1 MQWHSEPT
9 PPKQNETE
17 DQDYASLSVQAF
29 SDQAVMANGSNA
41 PTGARQAARSGDPR
55 RGLGAIALCVSL
67 AGFSSAAHADYLSN
81 ARDSLKKGD
90 LKSAQIDLR
99 NAVRADP
106 QNAEAHFLLGRVSME
121 LGDPVAAEREAD
133 AARQRGFDPHQAV
146 PLLTQAMLS
155 QGKFQKLL
163 DDLQPDGKD
172 ATLDA
177 AILVSRG
184 YALIG
189 LKKPDDAQKSFAEA
203 QQVAPNA
210 VEPLLADARLSV
222 ARADLNG
229 AQAKI
234 DQAIAAQPKSV
245 EALLAKAQ
253 LLRLKNDG
261 PGSMAVLD
269 DLINSQ
275 PSAMQA
281 HLDRASLA
289 LAMGKNDQAK
299 ADIEAVLKGT
309 PGNVQAIYL
318 AAVMEAQAGHFDVA
332 DKDLEKISGFIG
344 RIQRAFYLQ
353 AVIKEQLGQYEQ
365 AEDSARKY
373 LARFPNDISG
383 YKVLARVQFAKKRP
397 DQVIETLAKVA
408 ESGKGDAETYD
419 LLGRAYAATN
429 RATEAVNAFQKAQA
443 MAPNDVGL
451 QTRLASARMGMG
463 DVEAAMGDLEHTLQL
478 VPKAPAVGEALFFAS
493 LASGDM
499 DKAADA
505 LAKVKGMQGET
516 EITGNLEG
524 LLHLAKTEL
533 PQAEESFT
541 ALIKKYPDFA
551 PAKVNLA
558 RIVAMR
564 GDQPHA
570 EALLAEVLAKAPT
583 AEPAL
588 TMAVFYKLQNG
599 RLGEAT
605 DIMLKAHAAAPASP
619 GITANLGEL
628 YIRDGKPQKAL
639 DLAMAEKPPV
649 SNSIEIYSLKAA
661 SYLALGQKKEAR
673 DTYAELL
680 KQDANVVGARRQLVA
695 LLIEAGDF
703 EAARGVLTA
712 GIAASPRNYQLYQ
725 DLAMIDLRS
734 TGVEAALATADR
746 LMGQDR
752 DFADLRG
759 LKGDIYLAANR
770 PNDAV
775 DAFQKEFQ
783 AKPSNVLLTRL
794 AGAQMRAG
802 RVDTATKLL
811 VEWVSAHPDDYAVI
825 EQLAEIL
832 LATQRYADSAIYLEQ
847 LVKKKPYD
855 AIALNNLAWLYQQ
868 KGDDRALVT
877 ARRAYVLSPNAQ
889 TADTLG
895 WILVTTG
902 DPGNGVALL
911 RQATT
916 EASSDA
922 RVVYHYAVALK
933 DTGDKTEAIKQLTSV
948 VGMKG
953 PVKEKEDA
961 QRLLTDLKGS

>member
-1 MQWHSEPT
+1 MTAAITTGPQMTGTT
-9 PPKQNETE
+9 PAGLRFSPMTRMA
-17 DQDYASLSVQAF
+17 AS
-29 SDQAVMANGSNA
+29 
-41 PTGARQAARSGDPR
+41 
-55 RGLGAIALCVSL
+55 LGAIALCVSL
-67 AGFSSAAHADYLSN
+67 AGFSSAAHADYVSS

-99 NAVRADP
+99 NAIRSDP
-106 QNAEAHFLLGRVSME
+106 QNAEAHYLLGRVSME

-133 AARQRGFDPHQAV
+133 AARQRGYDPHQAV
-146 PLLTQAMLS
+146 PLLTQALLG
-155 QGKFQKLL
+155 QGKFQQLL
-163 DDLQPDGKD
+163 DNLKPDGKD

-177 AILVSRG
+177 DILVSRG

-203 QQVAPNA
+203 EQVAPNA

-234 DQAIAAQPKSV
+234 DQAIAAQPKSI

-269 DLINSQ
+269 DLITSQ

-289 LAMGKNDQAK
+289 LAMGKNDLAK
-299 ADIEAVLKGT
+299 TDIESVLKAT

-332 DKDLEKISGFIG
+332 DKDLEKIAGFLG

-373 LARFPNDISG
+373 LSRFPNDIAG

-397 DQVIETLAKVA
+397 DQVIDTLAKVA

-419 LLGRAYAATN
+419 LLGRAYSATN
-429 RATEAVNAFQKAQA
+429 RATEAVAAFQKAQT
-443 MAPNDVGL
+443 MAPNDIGL

-478 VPKAPAVGEALFFAS
+478 APKAPAVGEALFFAS

-499 DKAADA
+499 DKAAEA
-505 LAKVKGMQGET
+505 LAKVKAMQGDT
-516 EITGNLEG
+516 EVTGNLEG
-524 LLHLAKTEL
+524 LLLLAKTEL
-533 PQAEESFT
+533 PQAEDTFT

-570 EALLAEVLAKAPT
+570 EALLADVLAKNPT
-583 AEPAL
+583 SEPAL

-605 DIMLKAHAAAPASP
+605 DIMQKAHAAAPASP
-619 GITANLGEL
+619 GTTANLGEL
-628 YIRDGKPQKAL
+628 YIRDGKPQLAL
-639 DLAMAEKPPV
+639 DLALAEKPPV
-649 SNSIEIYSLKAA
+649 SNSVEIYSLKAA
-661 SYLALGQKKEAR
+661 AYLALGQKKEAR
-673 DTYAELL
+673 DTYSELL
-680 KQDANVVGARRQLVA
+680 KQDGNVVGARRQLVA

-703 EAARGVLTA
+703 DTARASLTA
-712 GIAASPRNYQLYQ
+712 GIAASPRNYHLYQ
-725 DLAMIDLRS
+725 DLAMIDLKS

-746 LMGQDR
+746 LQGQDR
-752 DFADLRG
+752 DFADLTA

-775 DAFQKEFQ
+775 DAYQKEFQ
-783 AKPSNVLLTRL
+783 ANPSSTLAVRL

-802 RVDTATKLL
+802 RADAATKLL
-811 VEWVSAHPDDYAVI
+811 IEWVSSHPEDFAVLQ
-825 EQLAEIL
+825 QLSEIL
-832 LATQRYADSAIYLEQ
+832 LATERYSDAAIYLEQ
-847 LVKKKPYD
+847 LLKKKPYD
-855 AIALNNLAWLYQQ
+855 AVALNNLAWIYQQ
-868 KGDDRALVT
+868 KGDARALNT
-877 ARRAYVLSPNAQ
+877 ARRAYVLAPNAQ

-902 DPGNGVALL
+902 DPTNGVALL

-916 EASSDA
+916 EASSDP

-933 DTGDKTEAIKQLTSV
+933 DMGDKNEAIKQLTVV

-953 PVKEKEDA
+953 PAKEKEDA

>member
-1 MQWHSEPT
+1 MRYKTSRRIGLTGRAQTNHAGNDLDSG
-9 PPKQNETE
+9 KNSGR
-17 DQDYASLSVQAF
+17 SLS
-29 SDQAVMANGSNA
+29 AVSRMA
-41 PTGARQAARSGDPR
+41 T
-55 RGLGAIALCVSL
+55 GLGAIALCVSL
-67 AGFSSAAHADYLSN
+67 AGFSTAAHADYISN
-81 ARDSLKKGD
+81 ARDALKKGD

-106 QNAEAHFLLGRVSME
+106 QNAEAHFLLGRVSIE

-133 AARQRGFDPHQAV
+133 AARQRGYDPHQAV
-146 PLLTQAMLS
+146 PLLTQAMMG
-155 QGKFQKLL
+155 QGKYQQLL
-163 DDLQPDGKD
+163 DTLKPDGKD

-177 AILVSRG
+177 DILVARG

-203 QQVAPNA
+203 QKAAPNA

-269 DLINSQ
+269 DLIAGQ

-332 DKDLEKISGFIG
+332 DKDLERIAGFIG
-344 RIQRAFYLQ
+344 RIQRGFYLQ
-353 AVIKEQLGQYEQ
+353 AVVKEQLGQYEQ

-373 LARFPNDISG
+373 LARFPNDIAG

-397 DQVIETLAKVA
+397 DQVIDTLAKVA

-429 RATEAVNAFQKAQA
+429 RSTDAVNAFQKAQS

-505 LAKVKGMQGET
+505 LAKVKAMQGDT
-516 EITGNLEG
+516 EVTGNLEG
-524 LLHLAKTEL
+524 LMHLAKTEL
-533 PQAEESFT
+533 PQAEEVFT
-541 ALIKKYPDFA
+541 ALVKKYPDFS

-570 EALLAEVLAKAPT
+570 EALLAEVLAKTPT
-583 AEPAL
+583 SEPAL

-599 RLGEAT
+599 RLDDAIA
-605 DIMLKAHAAAPASP
+605 IMKKAHAAAPSSP
-619 GITANLGEL
+619 ATTANLGEL
-628 YIRDGKPQKAL
+628 YIRDGKAQQAL
-639 DLAMAEKPPV
+639 DLAMVEKPPI
-649 SNSIEIYSLKAA
+649 SNAVEIYSLKAA
-661 SYLALGQKKEAR
+661 AYLALGQKKEAR

-680 KQDANVVGARRQLVA
+680 KQDTNIVGARRQLVA

-703 EAARGVLTA
+703 EAARSTLTA

-725 DLAMIDLRS
+725 DLAMIDLKS

-746 LMGQDR
+746 LIGQDH
-752 DFADLRG
+752 DFTDLRA
-759 LKGDIYLAANR
+759 LKGDLYLAANR

-775 DAFQKEFQ
+775 DSYQKEFQ
-783 AKPSNVLLTRL
+783 ANPSSMLVVRL
-794 AGAQMRAG
+794 AGAEMRAG
-802 RVDTATKLL
+802 RVDAATKQLI
-811 VEWVSAHPDDYAVI
+811 EWVSSHGDDFTVLQ
-825 EQLAEIL
+825 QLSEIL
-832 LATQRYADSAIYLEQ
+832 LATDHYGDAAVYLEQ
-847 LVKKKPYD
+847 LLKKKPYD
-855 AIALNNLAWLYQQ
+855 AVALNNLAWIYQQ
-868 KGDDRALVT
+868 KGDARALGT
-877 ARRAYVLSPNAQ
+877 ARRAYVLAPNAQ

-911 RQATT
+911 RQANT
-916 EASSDA
+916 EASSDP

-933 DTGDKTEAIKQLTSV
+933 DTGDKNEAIKQLNLV

-953 PVKEKEDA
+953 STKEKEDA

>member
-1 MQWHSEPT
+1 ML
-9 PPKQNETE
+9 NE
-17 DQDYASLSVQAF
+17 LSRLF
-29 SDQAVMANGSNA
+29 RTNGRLS
-41 PTGARQAARSGDPR
+41 GRARMTA
-55 RGLGAIALCVSL
+55 GLSAIALAAAL
-67 AGFSSAAHADYLSN
+67 AGAPTAAWADYMSN

-99 NAVRADP
+99 NAVRNDP
-106 QNAEAHFLLGRVSME
+106 QNAEAHYLLGRVSME

-133 AARQRGFDPHQAV
+133 AARQRGFDPHQAI
-146 PLLTQAMLS
+146 PLLTQSLLA
-155 QGKFQKLL
+155 QGKYQKLL
-163 DDLQPDGKD
+163 DDLKPEGRD

-177 AILVSRG
+177 SVLVARG

-203 QQVAPNA
+203 QRAAPNA

-222 ARADLNG
+222 ARADLNA

-234 DQAIAAQPKSV
+234 DAAIAAQPKSV

-261 PGSMAVLD
+261 PGAMAVLD

-281 HLDRASLA
+281 RLDRASLA
-289 LAMGKNDQAK
+289 LAMNKNDQAK
-299 ADIEAVLKGT
+299 TDIEAVLKGT

-318 AAVMEAQAGHFDVA
+318 AAVMEAQAGHWDVA

-353 AVIKEQLGQYEQ
+353 AVVKEQLQQYEQ
-365 AEDSARKY
+365 AEEAARKY
-373 LARFPNDISG
+373 LARFPNDIAG

-397 DQVIETLAKVA
+397 DLVIESLSKVA

-419 LLGRAYAATN
+419 LLGRAYSASN
-429 RATEAVNAFQKAQA
+429 RAQDAVAAFQKAQS
-443 MAPNDVGL
+443 MAPNDIGL

-463 DVEAAMGDLEHTLQL
+463 DVQDAIGDLEHTLQL

-493 LASGDM
+493 LASGEM

-505 LAKVKGMQGET
+505 LNKVKAAQGDNEV
-516 EITGNLEG
+516 TGNLEG
-524 LLHLAKTEL
+524 LLHLARTEL
-533 PQAEESFT
+533 PEAHSTFE
-541 ALIKKYPDFA
+541 ALIKKYPDFS

-558 RIVAMR
+558 RIEAMQ
-564 GDQPHA
+564 GDQPRA
-570 EALLAEVLAKAPT
+570 EQLLSQVLAREPT
-583 AEPAL
+583 SEPAL
-588 TMAVFYKLQNG
+588 TMLIFYKLQNG
-599 RLGEAT
+599 RMKEAI
-605 DIMLKAHAAAPASP
+605 DVMQKAHAAAPAAP
-619 GITANLGEL
+619 ATTANLGEL
-628 YIRDGKPQKAL
+628 YIRNGEPQKAL
-639 DLAMAEKPPV
+639 DLALAEKPPMANAV
-649 SNSIEIYSLKAA
+649 EIYSLKAA
-661 SYLALGQKKEAR
+661 SYLALGRKKEAR
-673 DTYAELL
+673 DTYTELL
-680 KQDANVVGARRQLVA
+680 KQDANIIGARRQLVA

-703 EAARGVLTA
+703 EQARAVLTA
-712 GIAASPRNYQLYQ
+712 GISASPRNYQLYQ
-725 DLAMIDLRS
+725 DLAMIDLKS

-746 LMGQDR
+746 LISQDR
-752 DFADLRG
+752 DYADLRA
-759 LKGDIYLAANR
+759 LKGDLYLAANR

-775 DAFQKEFQ
+775 DAYQKEFQ
-783 AKPSNVLLTRL
+783 ATPSSVLVSRL
-794 AGAQMRAG
+794 AGANMRAG
-802 RVDTATKLL
+802 RIDTAQRLL
-811 VEWVSAHPDDYAVI
+811 VEWVNQHPEDFGVI
-825 EQLAEIL
+825 QQLSEIM
-832 LATQRYADSAIYLEQ
+832 LATEQYSDATRYLEQ
-847 LVKKKPYD
+847 LLKKKPYD

-868 KGDDRALVT
+868 KGDDRALAT
-877 ARRAYVLSPNAQ
+877 ARRAYVLAPNAQ

-902 DPGNGVALL
+902 NPKNGVALL

-916 EASSDA
+916 EASSDP

-933 DTGDKTEAIKQLTSV
+933 DTGDKAEAIKQLTAV

-953 PVKEKEDA
+953 AMKEKDEA

>member
-1 MQWHSEPT
+1 MRIRTSSRIRHDGRNGTQVG
-9 PPKQNETE
+9 ET
-17 DQDYASLSVQAF
+17 SL
-29 SDQAVMANGSNA
+29 AVG
-41 PTGARQAARSGDPR
+41 RQKVMTRT
-55 RGLGAIALCVSL
+55 LGAIALGVWL
-67 AGFSSAAHADYLSN
+67 AGFPMAAHADYMSN

-99 NAVRADP
+99 NAVRNDP
-106 QNAEAHFLLGRVSME
+106 QNAEAHFLLGKVSIE
-121 LGDPVAAEREAD
+121 LGDPVAAEREAE
-133 AARQRGFDPHQAV
+133 AARQRGYDPHQTV
-146 PLLTQAMLS
+146 PLLSQALLA
-155 QGKFQKLL
+155 QAKFQKLI
-163 DDLQPDGKD
+163 DDMKPEGKD
-172 ATLDA
+172 PTLDA

-189 LKKPDDAQKSFAEA
+189 LKKPDDAQKAFAEA

-269 DLINSQ
+269 DLITQQ

-289 LAMGKNDQAK
+289 LAMGKNDLAK
-299 ADIEAVLKGT
+299 TDIEAVLKGT

-332 DKDLEKISGFIG
+332 DKDLERISSFIP
-344 RIQRAFYLQ
+344 RIQRALYLQ
-353 AVIKEQLGQYEQ
+353 AVVKEQLGQYEQ

-373 LARFPNDISG
+373 LSRFPNDIAA

-397 DQVIETLAKVA
+397 DLVIDTLGKIA
-408 ESGKGDAETYD
+408 ESGKGDAETFD
-419 LLGRAYAATN
+419 LLGRAYATTN
-429 RATEAVNAFQKAQA
+429 RSTEAVAAFQKAQT

-499 DKAADA
+499 NKAQEALDKI
-505 LAKVKGMQGET
+505 KGMQGET
-516 EITGNLEG
+516 EVTGNLEG

-533 PQAEESFT
+533 PQAQAVFE

-558 RIVAMR
+558 RIVAML
-564 GDQPHA
+564 GDQPKA
-570 EALLAEVLAKAPT
+570 EGLLAEVLAKTPT
-583 AEPAL
+583 SEPAL

-605 DIMLKAHAAAPASP
+605 TLMEKAHAAAPATP
-619 GITANLGEL
+619 GTTANLGEL

-639 DLAMAEKPPV
+639 DMALAEKPPM
-649 SNSIEIYSLKAA
+649 SNAIEIYSLKAA
-661 SYLALGQKKEAR
+661 SYLALGRKKEAR
-673 DTYAELL
+673 DTYTELL
-680 KQDANVVGARRQLVA
+680 KQDANIVGARRQLVA
-695 LLIEAGDF
+695 LQIEAGEF
-703 EAARGVLTA
+703 EAARSVLTA
-712 GIAASPRNYQLYQ
+712 GIAANPRNFQLYQ
-725 DLAMIDLRS
+725 DLAMIDLKS

-746 LMGQDR
+746 LVTQDR
-752 DFADLRG
+752 DFPELRA
-759 LKGDIYLAANR
+759 LKGDLYLAANR
-770 PNDAV
+770 PNDGV
-775 DAFQKEFQ
+775 DSYQKEFQ
-783 AKPSNVLLTRL
+783 AAPSSMLVTRL
-794 AGAQMRAG
+794 AGALMRSG
-802 RVDTATKLL
+802 RLDAATKTLI
-811 VEWVSAHPDDYAVI
+811 EWVNQHPEDFAVLQQVS
-825 EQLAEIL
+825 EVL
-832 LATQRYADSAIYLEQ
+832 LATNQYPQAANFLEQ
-847 LVKKKPYD
+847 LLKKKPYD
-855 AIALNNLAWLYQQ
+855 AVALNNLAWIYQQ
-868 KGDDRALVT
+868 TGDDRALTT
-877 ARRAYVLSPNAQ
+877 ARRAYVLAPNAQ

-902 DPGNGVALL
+902 NAANGLALL

-916 EASSDA
+916 EASSDP

-933 DTGDKTEAIKQLTSV
+933 DTGDKSEAIKQLNV
-948 VGMKG
+948 AVGLKG
-953 PVKEKEDA
+953 DSKEKTDA
-961 QRLLTDLKGS
+961 QRLLTDLQGG